1 VSRIYWDTMLFI
13 YWLEDNPHFAKR
25 VGAIRSRME
34 ERKDQLIT
42 SSFTFGELLA
52 GVWRKG
58 SGDLAVKTKG
68 LLQRSVSEVI
78 PFTTEVAERYAQ
90 IRGTL
95 GLGAADSIHLS
106 CAAQARTDLF
116 LTNDRGLV
124 GKVVPG
130 VQFIVTLDSAFF

>member
-1 VSRIYWDTMLFI
+1 MSRIYWDTMLFI

-34 ERKDQLIT
+34 ERKDQLLT

-58 SGDLAVKTKG
+58 SGDLAIKTKS
-68 LLQRSVSEVI
+68 LLQSSVSEII
-78 PFTTEVAERYAQ
+78 PFTTDVAERYAQ

-130 VQFIVTLDSAFF
+130 IHFIVMLDSAFF